1 MPRIE
6 DAGDICLRRPRP
18 TQGCRADDDDDD
30 VNTLCRLLLL
40 RNSVDQHAWICN
52 FDRIKVKTLN
62 DEAERMGD
70 EAVVAYFNVL
80 SRLPAGDTEAQK
92 YLSNIIRPRQV
103 FETITL

>member
-1 MPRIE
+1 MSTIE

-18 TQGCRADDDDDD
+18 TQGCRVDDDDD
-30 VNTLCRLLLL
+30 VYAPCRLLLL
-40 RNSVDQHAWICN
+40 RNSADQHAWICN
-52 FDRIKVKTLN
+52 FDRINVKTLN

-80 SRLPAGDTEAQK
+80 SRLSAGDTEAQK

-103 FETITL
+103 FEPITL